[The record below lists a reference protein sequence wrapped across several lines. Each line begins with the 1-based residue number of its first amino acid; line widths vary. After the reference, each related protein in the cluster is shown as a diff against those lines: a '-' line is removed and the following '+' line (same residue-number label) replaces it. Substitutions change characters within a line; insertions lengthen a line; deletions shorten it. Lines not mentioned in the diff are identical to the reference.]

1 MILTFRAKVLLSSEN
16 QMELQALYDMGDITS
31 KDDEKK
37 WVWRN
42 IAIPAEE
49 IFRLIEYNSTKTLI
63 KMYDEELV
71 MVSETFQSV
80 YDKWQEAVKSSQID
94 FTPDYQ
100 EESEEENN
108 KEEEE

>member
-1 MILTFRAKVLLSSEN
+1 MILTFRAKVLLSSED
-16 QMELQALYDMGDITS
+16 QMEMQAQYDLGDITN
-31 KDDEKK
+31 KDEKK

-42 IAIPAEE
+42 IAVPAEE

-71 MVSETFQSV
+71 MVSENFQSV
-80 YDKWQEAVKSSQID
+80 YDKWQEAVRSSQID
-94 FTPDYQ
+94 FTPDY
-100 EESEEENN
+100 EEEGQEENN